1 VVVERRLLNGGM
13 TTLITNAAKK
23 WLQIEDYD
31 QIRDFAEILD
41 LDNRYIGIR
50 ENHTDQ
56 IDLDKNSDLA
66 FFVHFNFDLHSD
78 SVFVVQSV
86 ISTPTQNTLS
96 ISADRCHLK
105 SSKQRVGV
113 KRIQSVLLNLSKSK
127 QLLT

>member
-1 VVVERRLLNGGM
+1 VEVINQGM

-23 WLQIEDYD
+23 WLQIEAYV

-41 LDNRYIGIR
+41 LDDRYIGIR
-50 ENHTDQ
+50 GNHTDQ

-86 ISTPTQNTLS
+86 ISTTHTKHVV
-96 ISADRCHLK
+96 ISADATQSCQ
-105 SSKQRVGV
+105 SKE
-113 KRIQSVLLNLSKSK
+113 LE
-127 QLLT
+127 